1 MRSAILMIALAS
13 CYSQTPPAE
22 PANTG
27 AYQQPASPAVGASD
41 WVVLAPTV
49 TTTNMQQTVEVG
61 VTDRPFSQLMLKA
74 VDGEPQIETLEIQYM
89 DDNLKQ
95 VTVHRKLLA
104 GDGQVI
110 ELRERAVIKKITV
123 FTQPD
128 SHGSYTIF
136 GA

>member
-1 MRSAILMIALAS
+1 MRSAIIVLLAAG

-27 AYQQPASPAVGASD
+27 AYQQPTSPAVSAGD
-41 WVVLAPTV
+41 WVELAPPV
-49 TTTNMQQTVEVG
+49 TTTNMQQDITVG
-61 VTDRPFSQLMLKA
+61 VTDRPFSQLMVKA

-89 DDNLKQ
+89 DDDLKQ

-110 ELRERAVIKKITV
+110 ELRQRAVIKKITV

-128 SHGSYTIF
+128 SHGTYTIF